1 VRQTVAVSNSPRT
14 GLAVAGL
21 SLGTAL
27 NPLNSSMIA
36 VALVVLRADFGL
48 DVAAVTWV
56 ITSFYLT
63 SAAGQPVM
71 GRLAD
76 RFGPRRLFMLGM
88 AVVAVTCA
96 VAPFAPNFALLCVAR
111 AFMALGTATAYPSA
125 VVLVGPL
132 ARLAQVQPSRPLG
145 RIQMANTSAA
155 AVGPV
160 VGGLLVSLVGW
171 QALFLINVPLAL
183 GAILLVRRFAPADE
197 ERERGKVSELLRG
210 SDIPG
215 ILAFLGAMVLVMM
228 SLLNVL
234 PAYRWWLLGAGTLLG
249 VLFVWRELR
258 FAPPFLDLRLLGANR
273 ELLLVYLGFALFSG
287 VYYFAFF
294 GLPQL
299 LQEAGGYD
307 PGIVGI
313 LMLPLAAMSVVVT
326 PPAVRAMERFGVKR
340 VLVSGVVL
348 LIVASAMMWLLTAS
362 FAIPLVIGVTA
373 LLGVP
378 YGVVSIAT
386 SQGMFLSTRPEERGV
401 AAGIYQTCRYVGAIT
416 ATVLIGIFYG
426 TGVNQA
432 NWGLMVFVMLGLGAV
447 VFAVSLLWR
456 ERKA

>member
-1 VRQTVAVSNSPRT
+1 MSNFPRT

-48 DVAAVTWV
+48 DVATVTWV

-63 SAAGQPVM
+63 SAAGQPLM

-88 AVVAVTCA
+88 ALVAATCA
-96 VAPFAPNFALLCVAR
+96 VAPFAPNFAVLCVAR
-111 AFMALGTATAYPSA
+111 AFMAFGTAAAYPSA
-125 VVLVGPL
+125 VVMVGAL
-132 ARLAQVQPSRPLG
+132 ARQANVKSTRPLG

-160 VGGLLVSLVGW
+160 VGGLLVGFVGW
-171 QALFLINVPLAL
+171 EALFLVNVPLAL
-183 GAILLVRRFAPADE
+183 AAILLVRQFAPADE
-197 ERERGKVSELLRG
+197 DRERGRAADLLRD

-215 ILAFLGAMVLVMM
+215 ILAFIGAMVLVMM
-228 SLLNVL
+228 ALLNVL
-234 PAYRWWLLGAGTLLG
+234 PDYRWWLLGAGTLLS

-258 FAPPFLDLRLLGANR
+258 FATPFLDLRLLGRNR
-273 ELLLVYLGFALFSG
+273 PLLLVYLGFAVFSA

-299 LQEAGGYD
+299 LQEDGGYS
-307 PGIVGI
+307 PGIVGL

-326 PPAVRAMERFGVKR
+326 PFAVRAIDRFGVKR
-340 VLVSGVVL
+340 MLVAGVVL
-348 LIVASAMMWLLTAS
+348 LVVASAMMWLLTAS
-362 FAIPLVIGVTA
+362 FAILLVIALTA

-378 YGVVSIAT
+378 YGVVSIAS
-386 SQGMFLSTRPEERGV
+386 SQGMYVSTRPEERGV
-401 AAGIYQTCRYVGAIT
+401 AAGIFQTCRYIGAIA

-432 NWGLMVFVMLGLGAV
+432 NWGLMVLVMLGLGVV
-447 VFAVSLLWR
+447 VFVVSLLWR
-456 ERKA
+456 DQQYDTTGQE

>member
-1 VRQTVAVSNSPRT
+1 
-14 GLAVAGL
+14 
-21 SLGTAL
+21 
-27 NPLNSSMIA
+27 MIA

-48 DVAAVTWV
+48 DVATVTWV

-76 RFGPRRLFMLGM
+76 RFGPRRLFALGM
-88 AVVAVTCA
+88 GLVAVTCA
-96 VAPFAPNFALLCVAR
+96 VAPFAPNFAVLCVAR

-125 VVLVGPL
+125 VVLVGAL
-132 ARLAQVQPSRPLG
+132 ARQAQVQSSRPLG

-171 QALFLINVPLAL
+171 EALFLINVPLAL
-183 GAILLVRRFAPADE
+183 AALILVQRFAPADE
-197 ERERGKVSELLRG
+197 GRERGRVSELLRD

-215 ILAFLGAMVLVMM
+215 ILAFLGSMVLVMM
-228 SLLNVL
+228 ALLDVL
-234 PAYRWWLLGAGTLLG
+234 PGYRWWLLGGGTLLA

-258 FAPPFLDLRLLGANR
+258 FAPPFLDLRLLGRNR

-307 PGIVGI
+307 PGIVGL

-326 PPAVRAMERFGVKR
+326 PAAVRAMDRFGVKR
-340 VLVSGVVL
+340 VLITGVVL
-348 LIVASAMMWLLTAS
+348 LIVSSAAMWLLTSS
-362 FAIPLVIGVTA
+362 FAIALVLALTA
-373 LLGVP
+373 LMGIP
-378 YGVVSIAT
+378 YGVVGIAS
-386 SQGMFLSTRPEERGV
+386 SQGMYLSTRPEERGV
-401 AAGIYQTCRYVGAIT
+401 AAGIYQTCRYLGAIT
-416 ATVLIGIFYG
+416 ATVLIGVFYG

-432 NWGLMVFVMLGLGAV
+432 NWGLMVFIMLGLGAV
-447 VFAVSLLWR
+447 VFIVSLLWP
-456 ERKA
+456 ERQA